1 MSSPIDPCPSAC
13 HTLSISLKLMD
24 IWFNIPRKIDEMVR
38 RAAERLPGF
47 DKEFDPGIQI
57 ADPRFGDFQAN
68 GVLPYA
74 KHKRINPR
82 KAANDLSEALRGV
95 GGLDPDLLSWNVAG
109 PGFLNF
115 QLSPL
120 FLQQWLE
127 QFYSE
132 RTLKEG
138 ASEFRGGE
146 RVVVDFSSPNSAKQ
160 LHVGHIRSTVI
171 GEAICRTLEFCG
183 VEVTRDNHIGDFG
196 TQFGILI
203 LAIKRRNWKMRQLH
217 EASLATIED
226 LYKEGNA
233 LTNRDA
239 QALEKA
245 RHERVKLQR
254 NDSRNVEIWK
264 CINAISCQSFE
275 KIYEQLDVHF
285 DVVLPESFY
294 RNKVEQVYR
303 EFTEFRIAQVS
314 DGALVAFHPEHARFK
329 EQPFIIRNSDGASN
343 YATTDLATILYRSEN
358 FQPHEIIYVVDSRQS
373 DHFEQLFLTCRKWFR
388 ARKTPLPQLHHVSFG
403 TILGENGKPFKTR
416 EGEPPNLQ
424 HLLDEATRRAY
435 DIVTKKSPALSEME
449 RREVAEVVGVNAI
462 RYADLMQNRTSDYL
476 FSWRKMLS
484 LEGNTAPYL
493 LYAVARIH
501 SIFSKAKTDP
511 DHLPSASSPFATE
524 SEVALARK
532 LVAFATSLS
541 QTVRDLRPH
550 YLCTYLYELAGIFSS
565 FYYSDKV
572 IVDESE
578 TRNRRLM
585 LCARTLLVLTTG
597 LKLLGIRTLKRM

>member
-1 MSSPIDPCPSAC
+1 
-13 HTLSISLKLMD
+13 MD
-24 IWFNIPRKIDEMVR
+24 IRFNIPRQISGMVR
-38 RAAERLPGF
+38 RAAQSLPQF
-47 DKEFDPGIQI
+47 DREFDPEIRI

-68 GVLPYA
+68 GVLSYA
-74 KHKRINPR
+74 KRRGLNPR
-82 KAANDLSEALRGV
+82 RAAGELSEALRV
-95 GGLDPDLLSWNVAG
+95 EESIDSDSISWNVAG

-120 FLQQWLE
+120 FLQRWLDR
-127 QFYSE
+127 YHSE
-132 RTLKEG
+132 RILREG

-160 LHVGHIRSTVI
+160 LHVGHVRSTVI
-171 GEAICRTLEFCG
+171 GEAICRALEFCG

-203 LAIKRRNWKMRQLH
+203 LAIKRRNWNVAQLRN
-217 EASLATIED
+217 ASIATIEE
-226 LYKEGNA
+226 LYKEGNTLA
-233 LTNRDA
+233 KNNPE
-239 QALEKA
+239 ALEQA
-245 RHERVKLQR
+245 RRERVKLQR
-254 NDSRNVEIWK
+254 GDSQNVEIWK
-264 CINAISCQSFE
+264 CINAVSCASFE

-285 DVVLPESFY
+285 DVVLPESSY
-294 RNKVEQVYR
+294 RDKIDRIYR
-303 EFTEFRIAQVS
+303 EFSAYRIAQVS
-314 DGALVAFHPEHARFK
+314 DGALVVFHPEHARFK
-329 EQPFIIRNSDGASN
+329 DQPFIIRNSDGASN

-358 FQPHEIIYVVDSRQS
+358 FRPNEIIYVVDSRQS
-373 DHFEQLFLTCRKWFR
+373 DHFEQLFLTSDKWFR
-388 ARKTPLPQLHHVSFG
+388 ARNTQLPRLHHVSFG

-416 EGEPPNLQ
+416 EGEPPTLQ
-424 HLLDEATRRAY
+424 DLLDEATRRAY
-435 DIVTKKSPALSEME
+435 YIVTDKNPALGETE
-449 RREVAEVVGVNAI
+449 RRKIAKVVGVSSI

-476 FSWRKMLS
+476 FSWSKMLS

-501 SIFSKAKTDP
+501 SIFSKAKFDP
-511 DHLPSASSPFATE
+511 DHLPLASSPFATE

-532 LVAFATSLS
+532 LVAFVTALS

-572 IVDESE
+572 IVDESG

-585 LCARTLLVLTTG
+585 LCARTLTVLTAG
-597 LKLLGIRTLKRM
+597 LKLLGIPILKRM